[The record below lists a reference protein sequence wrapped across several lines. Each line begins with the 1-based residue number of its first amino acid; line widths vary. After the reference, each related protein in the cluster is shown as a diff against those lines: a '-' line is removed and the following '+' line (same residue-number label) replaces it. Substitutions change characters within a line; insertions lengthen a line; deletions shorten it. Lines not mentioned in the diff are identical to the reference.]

1 MKTQRVREIALVGLA
16 MAAALWSLA
25 GEAGALKP
33 LQLSVGSTAQSGDFE
48 LAGTYTDVA
57 AAINDLAADSDVR
70 IALTVAGMPDIDL
83 ANTEVSTDDAT
94 QTVTFEAVASS
105 LGANSPAAATS
116 LALVAD
122 WDDAVDVTPVVA
134 VILIGVP
141 DTTLSTLDAGWT
153 GGDVSLT
160 DVRLVLSDGPST
172 IAADDISTAAAAALG
187 LDAGEEIELIE
198 GASLSA
204 DHELASPAG
213 DLEGILDEVGA
224 SGAAARGPLTGDLSA
239 LFAGTEPTDSVFAV
253 DVVARGLPTPSWMD
267 SRSVSVRHE
276 LADALTRTDTVV
288 YEGVTFSGSDVL
300 GDTTNSLTLA
310 ASSLTPPFGLHA
322 LLGTLTNVE
331 LTLFEDQGAIGGSLA
346 FTLDIGDGTRVE
358 MSLETDGDRVAG
370 TLAIDDQVGLGEFLD
385 WLKARPGF
393 DGLSTGLTADELDR
407 VQLLT
412 GEFTLVT
419 SSSGTTV
426 TLFADSSVALAG
438 DPIAF
443 QTLLSINKPTDAD
456 AQVLLSLRSP
466 SGASL
471 GDILPVP
478 EGAIADL
485 TLPRFTILAALPTAF
500 SAAPADLGPR
510 AVAYLEDVL
519 GSPLDDPLDIGPS
532 VLLRAEADVAS
543 LGDDIPA
550 ALGWDATGTIVLEG
564 DVGIDLAA
572 LFADPSAPAPD
583 PSAPVLTNLSLS
595 ASIPNGA
602 GPDWLPAYMSWPQG
616 GDWTLEIA
624 YDNVDKAFSFTAGLA
639 GAEITLP
646 GDDSAVSLDLSASFS
661 KSTEGIEIALSGAI
675 GDWVSPYGVEW
686 LTINSAS
693 LDVTISKPAA
703 DTNTTPP
710 TPRPAVVSV
719 GFAGALDI
727 NGKQLEVNVDLSSG
741 GGATEASIR
750 IALLN
755 TVTVSD
761 IADALDADLGD
772 FADSVGSLGFGPGE
786 LVVTLGDGW
795 QVEAVVSLQWDPY
808 GENDPITAKVLL
820 NVRKPAPINN
830 VAQPLKVTFGLQPDQ
845 ALSLDSFLPESIDV
859 PFDIPLVDPATGS
872 TVGFVYSN
880 GPFQVDDLDEGLTKD
895 WFTPLFIDGEAQ
907 KVTTGIGMYGA
918 IPIPDAVKPLLSE
931 LGVSDQ
937 VQLKGKLPI
946 GAPAGAGGLSL
957 SLGMRLDPAALPT
970 AVDGAGLALELSI
983 GTEGLSMS
991 LIGDITFAIEQGL
1004 RDPIAAATLADVGVV
1019 QLAPVLADATCPN
1032 GGKVKLVDTNYYCH
1046 DLLTVEISAQIE
1058 ASAAGASLM
1067 LNGNLYAGDPSSL
1080 GDATTVWHPMG
1091 IDWLGFRQMQ
1101 LSLGLEVDPTGTK
1114 VTFGV
1119 AANIDVA
1126 GKNLSGALSLSFQP
1140 IPSLPFVLIEFN
1152 GMRAAA
1158 PNGLSFGDIVDVAN
1172 ALTGGNGSLTDSGLP
1187 DIGLRNL
1194 SFSLSPLGVPEL
1206 CIAQGLRLQADL
1218 YINPTDTNNAATP
1231 TCDPNGTVAVKPGP
1245 STSCAARRSEGCFA
1259 GILLDI
1265 SKDGII
1271 GQGSVAPFD
1280 IGPIHWKGGEIDVA
1294 LSATEQRVYV
1304 EGEGEISVGGAV
1316 LVYGRIKLDFDD
1328 LNLTYYGELQT
1339 LNGALTV
1346 LVDGKGSVDVFNE
1359 DAPAGINLHVLV
1371 STSSA
1376 KIGDPSLGK
1385 ALTDS
1390 LIADLQKLNTLVDG
1404 LENVLKAWEAAGG
1417 GATQIITDLPAIL
1430 AGAGITT
1437 PAWLASISNTI
1448 KEIDQADIG
1457 NVVNNIFDAVLNGVD
1472 LRVPAVCFGAL
1483 GCTPP
1488 FGIIIPGICTSIFP
1502 DAVVNGK
1509 CTIPGIARTYI
1520 TPLFRSAINATVAGL
1535 QSFDAT
1541 QLDTAMK
1548 AVFDGIGKVV
1558 RLDCAEFFVDL
1569 GPAASN
1575 TFALSVQGAIFG
1587 EPVGFGINIS
1597 PSDFTGLSGRV
1608 DQMLA
1613 DMFGNIV
1620 NDQDTPACQ
1629 GYNSKLFG
1637 IGEADPEAPV
1647 LPTLDLSTEWVN
1659 EGSSAT
1665 AQVALSGGLTGTRNL
1680 TLNWGDGTIVTVPSV
1695 GKTPVTVTHLY
1706 ADDNPTGTTADSMT
1720 VTVTDPQTGKTA
1732 ADSIAVNNIVPVVGA
1747 TFASAVDEGT
1757 QVSVDVTVTD
1767 PGNDSQT
1774 VLVTWG
1780 DGSST
1785 SVPMEAGVKNGTL
1798 ITVTH
1803 TYDDD
1808 NPTFTPHDIVAVSV
1822 TVLDDDLGFASSDAL
1837 VTVRN
1842 VAPTV
1847 TASADVTLDEF
1858 GTATVSA
1865 SFTDPS
1871 LGDTHGYQINWG
1883 DGNVTALVQ
1892 PPASRAFTETHQY
1905 GDDGIFT
1912 ITVTVADDDSG
1923 TGVDTVIATV
1933 NNINPTADIAEPIDG
1948 RTWILADGTDTDTV
1962 IDVRTMLATRNVA
1975 STISARSIDPGSDDL
1990 TFNWAWGDGTSTV
2003 TTYRSNRARLDP
2015 KPSTEVNPRDI
2026 TDAPVKTW
2034 ANACLYRVITT
2045 VTDDDGGSAVDAT
2058 WVVVT
2063 GTPTKQQGVGSWTA
2077 SLEGKGSAKLSAA
2090 QTACYLRAIDHLSV
2104 TFGAAADARPLVSA
2118 AEAIAILNP
2127 SGGPA
2132 DQLGLLDRAILAG
2145 WLELMNGGVTWNQQ
2159 VDTNGDRVP
2168 DAQFG
2173 QMLRNAET
2181 LRADPNATAQQRS
2194 EQRRLLSKAVNL

>member
-1 MKTQRVREIALVGLA
+1 

-33 LQLSVGSTAQSGDFE
+33 LQLSVGSAAQSGDFE
-48 LAGTYTDVA
+48 LTGTYADVA
-57 AAINDLAADSDVR
+57 AAIDDLAADSDVR
-70 IALTVAGMPDIDL
+70 IALTVAGLPDIDL

-94 QTVTFEAVASS
+94 QTVTFEAVANS
-105 LGANSPAAATS
+105 LGASSPADATS

-153 GGDVSLT
+153 GDDVSLT
-160 DVRLVLSDGPST
+160 DVRLVVSDGPST
-172 IAADDISTAAAAALG
+172 IAAGDISAAAAVALG
-187 LDAGEEIELIE
+187 LEAGEEIELIE

-204 DHELASPAG
+204 EHDPASPAG
-213 DLEGILDEVGA
+213 DLEDILDEVGA
-224 SGAAARGPLTGDLSA
+224 SGAAVHGPLTGDLES
-239 LFAGTEPTDSVFAV
+239 LFAATEPTDNVFAV
-253 DVVARGLPTPSWMD
+253 DVVARNLPTPSWMD
-267 SRSVSVRHE
+267 GRSVSVRHE
-276 LADALTRTDTVV
+276 LADSLTRTDSVV
-288 YEGVTFSGSDVL
+288 YEGVTFSGTDVL
-300 GDTTNSLTLA
+300 GDTSNTITLA
-310 ASSLTPPFGLHA
+310 ASSLTPPFGLDA
-322 LLGTLTNVE
+322 LLGTLSDVE
-331 LTLFEDQGAIGGSLA
+331 LTLFEDQGTIGGSLA
-346 FTLDIGDGTRVE
+346 FTLAIGDGTRVE
-358 MSLETDGDRVAG
+358 MSLETDGERVAG

-385 WLKARPGF
+385 WLQARPGF
-393 DGLSTGLTADELDR
+393 DGLSTGLTAEELDR

-419 SSSGTTV
+419 SSSGTTI

-438 DPIAF
+438 DPVAF
-443 QTLLSINKPTDAD
+443 QTLISVNVPTGQD

-466 SGASL
+466 SGAAL

-485 TLPRFTILAALPTAF
+485 TLPRFTLLAALPTAF
-500 SAAPADLGPR
+500 SAAPDDLGPR

-519 GSPLDDPLDIGPS
+519 GAPLDTPLAIGPS

-550 ALGWDATGTIVLEG
+550 ALGWDTTGIIVLEG
-564 DVGIDLAA
+564 EVGIDLGS
-572 LFADPSAPAPD
+572 LFADPNAPAPD
-583 PSAPVLTNLSLS
+583 PGTPAPPVLTNLRLS
-595 ASIPNGA
+595 ASIPNGT
-602 GPDWLPAYMSWPQG
+602 GPDWLPTYMSWPQG

-646 GDDSAVSLDLSASFS
+646 GDATPVSLDLSASFS
-661 KSTEGIEIALSGAI
+661 KSSEGIEIALSGAI
-675 GDWVSPYGVEW
+675 GEWVSPYDVDW
-686 LTINSAS
+686 LTIKSAS
-693 LDVTISKPAA
+693 LDVSISKPAA
-703 DTNTTPP
+703 DTTNTPP
-710 TPRPAVVSV
+710 TPQPAVVTV
-719 GFAGALDI
+719 GFAGAVDI
-727 NGKQLEVNVDLSSG
+727 NGKELEVNVDLATG
-741 GGATEASIR
+741 GGSTEATIR
-750 IALLN
+750 IALLSS
-755 TVTVSD
+755 VTVND

-830 VAQPLKVTFGLQPDQ
+830 VAQPLKITFGLQPDQ
-845 ALSLDSFLPESIDV
+845 ALSLDSFLPEAIDV
-859 PFDIPLVDPATGS
+859 PFDIPLVDPVTGS

-880 GPFQVDDLDEGLTKD
+880 GQFQVDDLDEGLTKD
-895 WFTPLFIDGEAQ
+895 WLAPLFIDGEAQ
-907 KVTTGIGMYGA
+907 KVTAGIGMYGA

-931 LGVSDQ
+931 LGVSDE

-946 GAPAGAGGLSL
+946 GAPAGAGDLEL
-957 SLGMRLDPAALPT
+957 SLGMRLDTAALPT
-970 AVDGAGLALELSI
+970 AIDGAGLALELSI

-1004 RDPIAAATLADVGVV
+1004 RDPIAAATLANVGVQ
-1019 QLAPVLADATCPN
+1019 QLAPVAADATCPD

-1046 DLLTVEISAQIE
+1046 DLLTVEISAQIK
-1058 ASAAGASLM
+1058 ASSAGASLM

-1080 GDATTVWHPMG
+1080 GSADAVWHPMG

-1101 LSLGLEVDPTGTK
+1101 LSLGVEVDATGTK

-1172 ALTGGNGSLTDSGLP
+1172 ALTGGTGTLSDSGLP

-1245 STSCAARRSEGCFA
+1245 STSCAARRGEGCFA

-1280 IGPIHWKGGEIDVA
+1280 IGPIHWKGGEIDVE
-1294 LSATEQRVYV
+1294 LSATEQRVFV

-1316 LVYGRIKLDFDD
+1316 LVYGKIKLDFDD

-1339 LNGALTV
+1339 FNGALTV

-1359 DAPAGINLHVLV
+1359 TAPAGINLHVLV

-1404 LENVLKAWEAAGG
+1404 LENVLKSWEAAGG

-1430 AGAGITT
+1430 NGAGITT

-1448 KEIDQADIG
+1448 KEIDKADIA
-1457 NVVNNIFDAVLNGVD
+1457 NIVDNIFDAALNGVD
-1472 LRVPAVCFGAL
+1472 FTIPGVCFGLL
-1483 GCTPP
+1483 GCTDPI
-1488 FGIIIPGICTSIFP
+1488 GIVIPGLCTSVFP
-1502 DAVVNGK
+1502 DAVADNGK

-1520 TPLFRSAINATVAGL
+1520 TPLFRTAINATVSGL

-1569 GPAASN
+1569 GPSASN
-1575 TFALSVQGAIFG
+1575 TFALSVQGAVFG
-1587 EPVGFGINIS
+1587 EPIGFGINIS

-1613 DMFGNIV
+1613 DLFGNLV
-1620 NDQDTPACQ
+1620 NSEGTPACQ

-1637 IGEADPEAPV
+1637 VGEADPEAPV
-1647 LPTLDLSTEWVN
+1647 LPTLDLATESVN
-1659 EGSSAT
+1659 EGASAS
-1665 AQVALSGGLTGTRNL
+1665 AQVALTGGLTGTRNL
-1680 TLNWGDGTIVTVPSV
+1680 TLNWGDGTIVTVPNV
-1695 GKTPVTVTHLY
+1695 GKTPVTVSHLY

-1720 VTVTDPQTGKTA
+1720 VTVTDATTTTVRTA
-1732 ADSIAVNNIVPVVGA
+1732 TDSITVNNIKPVVSA
-1747 TFASAVDEGT
+1747 TFASSVDEGT
-1757 QVSVDVTVTD
+1757 PVSVDVTVTD

-1780 DGSST
+1780 DGNST
-1785 SVPMEAGVKNGTL
+1785 SVPMAAGVKNGTVV
-1798 ITVTH
+1798 TVTH

-1808 NPTFTPHDIVAVSV
+1808 NPTLTPQDIVAASV
-1822 TVLDDDLGFASSDAL
+1822 TVLDDDLGFASSAAS

-1892 PPASRAFTETHQY
+1892 PPTTRAFTETHQY
-1905 GDDGIFT
+1905 GDDGVFT

-1923 TGVDTVIATV
+1923 TGFDTVIATV
-1933 NNINPTADIAEPIDG
+1933 NNINPTAEIAEPVDG

-1975 STISARSIDPGSDDL
+1975 STMSARSVDPGSDDL

-2003 TTYRSNRARLDP
+2003 TTYRSNLARLDP
-2015 KPSTEVNPRDI
+2015 KPSTEVNQRDV

-2063 GTPTKQQGVGSWTA
+2063 GSPTKQQGVGSWTA
-2077 SLEGKGSAKLSAA
+2077 SLEGKGSTKLSAA

-2104 TFGAAADARPLVSA
+2104 TFGAAADARPLTSA
-2118 AEAIAILNP
+2118 ADAIAILNP

-2132 DQLGLLDRAILAG
+2132 DQLGMLDRAILAG
-2145 WLELMNGGVTWNQQ
+2145 WMELMNGGVTWNQQ

-2173 QMLRNAET
+2173 QLLRNAET
-2181 LRADPNATAQQRS
+2181 LRADPNATAEQRS